1 MIQKDIAALT
11 NRLMDNMD
19 AEAIQLL
26 VENQPDQAIDETK
39 VWTRWIVNPGA
50 SETHALGANPTYTQ
64 YGTATLQIFTPK
76 GLYTGPGNDIR
87 DQFNALFRGWRSADK
102 KLAVDNLK
110 STSSTYKRGEQEF
123 HLINAMVFWHSNR
136 KSTDQ

>member
-1 MIQKDIAALT
+1 MIQKDITALT

-39 VWTRWIVNPGA
+39 VWTRWIVNPNFD
-50 SETHALGANPTYTQ
+50 ETYTLGPNPIYKQ
-64 YGTATLQIFTPK
+64 RGTATLQIFIPK

-102 KLAVDNLK
+102 KVVVENLK
-110 STSSTYKRGEQEF
+110 STSSTYKRGDQEF
-123 HLINAMVFWHSNR
+123 HLINATAFWHSNR
-136 KSTDQ
+136 KTTDQ